1 MTPWVTVAVL
11 CVGTAAIK
19 AAGPVAVGGRRPSE
33 RFTRVVAMVAPALLA
48 ALVVY
53 ETLHSGTQSLKFDA
67 RLVGVG
73 VAAIAIRLRAPLTGI
88 VLLAAG
94 TTALARALG

>member
-11 CVGTAAIK
+11 CVGTVAIK

-33 RFTRVVAMVAPALLA
+33 GFTRVVAMVAPALLA

-53 ETLHSGTQSLKFDA
+53 ETVHSGTQSLKVDA
-67 RLVGVG
+67 RLVGVAA
-73 VAAIAIRLRAPLTGI
+73 AAIAIRLRAPLTVI
-88 VLLAAG
+88 ALAAAA
-94 TTALARALG
+94 TTALARAIA